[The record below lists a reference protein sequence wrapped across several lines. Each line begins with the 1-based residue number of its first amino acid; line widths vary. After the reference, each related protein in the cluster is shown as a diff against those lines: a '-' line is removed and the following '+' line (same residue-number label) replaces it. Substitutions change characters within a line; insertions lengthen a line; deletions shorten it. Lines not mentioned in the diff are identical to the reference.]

1 MGILF
6 KSMAGGIKKP
16 STSRSQKVAFKQ
28 AFLRLPNLIFCRT
41 CNCLSKQNLEMPTH
55 ITKLTVEMVK
65 LTPKF

>member
-6 KSMAGGIKKP
+6 KSMAGGINKP
-16 STSRSQKVAFKQ
+16 SASGSQKVAFMQ
-28 AFLRLPNLIFCRT
+28 AFLRLSNLIFCRT
-41 CNCLSKQNLEMPTH
+41 CSCLSKQDLEMPTH